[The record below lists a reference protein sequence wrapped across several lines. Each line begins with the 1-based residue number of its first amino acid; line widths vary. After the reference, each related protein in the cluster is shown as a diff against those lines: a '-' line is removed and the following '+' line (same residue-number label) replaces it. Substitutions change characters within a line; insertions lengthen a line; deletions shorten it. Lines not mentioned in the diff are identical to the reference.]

1 MNRHFDVIIVG
12 AGAAGLMCA
21 MEAGKRG
28 RRVLVVEKAGRAGN
42 KIRISGGGK
51 SNFTNLDVN
60 PANYLSQNP
69 HFCKSA
75 LARYT
80 QWDFMALM
88 SEHGLTWEER
98 EHGQLFCEQGALA
111 IVDMLLDECA
121 RSGVE
126 LCYDCEILA
135 LDGQAG
141 FTLQTSRGDFS
152 CDSLVIAT
160 GGPSIPRMGSTDF
173 GVQVAK
179 RFGLKSIPFRPALVP
194 FTFPFGFLR
203 DLAGISL
210 EAEVSCNGAV
220 FREQLLITHRGLSG
234 PVILQVSS
242 YWNKGDAI
250 SIDLLPGLDAADW
263 LRAEQGARPNIRLKT
278 LLSEKLPRR
287 LAQALCEQLFDDGPL
302 QQFQQGGEGIHGHV
316 DAHPPAA
323 LAPELDALDLLQQV
337 VQPEVEILVHAH
349 APGVCGRE
357 GTRTDTHLSGH
368 SITGIG
374 VLVFCFIGV
383 HLCSSPPI
391 HSAFTLRRVRRAS
404 RGTSLRSS
412 RSVCSP
418 RVWSVIRP

>member
-21 MEAGKRG
+21 MEAGRRG

-51 SNFTNLDVN
+51 SNFTNLDVS
-60 PANYLSQNP
+60 PENYLSQNP

-194 FTFPFGFLR
+194 FTFPTGFLG

-263 LRAEQGARPNIRLKT
+263 LRAEQGACPNIRLKT

-302 QQFQQGGEGIHGHV
+302 QQFQQKRLQETGAILNAWRLVPSGTEGMRTAEVATGGV
-316 DAHPPAA
+316 DTN
-323 LAPELDALDLLQQV
+323 ELSSRT
-337 VQPEVEILVHAH
+337 LVSRKV
-349 APGVCGRE
+349 PG
-357 GTRTDTHLSGH
+357 LY
-368 SITGIG
+368 
-374 VLVFCFIGV
+374 FIGETV
-383 HLCSSPPI
+383 DVTGHLGGYNFQWAWSSGWC
-391 HSAFTLRRVRRAS
+391 AGQFV
-404 RGTSLRSS
+404 
-412 RSVCSP
+412 
-418 RVWSVIRP
+418 

>member
-1 MNRHFDVIIVG
+1 MKSHFDVIIVG

-51 SNFTNLDVN
+51 SNFTNLDVS
-60 PANYLSQNP
+60 PENYLSQNP

-302 QQFQQGGEGIHGHV
+302 QQFQQKRLQETGATLNTWRLVPSGTEGMRTAEVATGGV
-316 DAHPPAA
+316 DTN
-323 LAPELDALDLLQQV
+323 ELSSRT
-337 VQPEVEILVHAH
+337 LVSRKV
-349 APGVCGRE
+349 PG
-357 GTRTDTHLSGH
+357 LY
-368 SITGIG
+368 
-374 VLVFCFIGV
+374 FIGETV
-383 HLCSSPPI
+383 DVTGHLGGYNFQW
-391 HSAFTLRRVRRAS
+391 AWAS
-404 RGTSLRSS
+404 GWCAGQF
-412 RSVCSP
+412 V
-418 RVWSVIRP
+418 

>member
-1 MNRHFDVIIVG
+1 MCSVRAGEPVNRHFDVIIVG

-51 SNFTNLDVN
+51 SNFTNLDVS
-60 PANYLSQNP
+60 PENYLSQNP

-98 EHGQLFCEQGALA
+98 EHGQLFCEQGAQA

-121 RSGVE
+121 RAGVG

-135 LDGQAG
+135 LDRQAG

-302 QQFQQGGEGIHGHV
+302 QQFQQKRLQETGATLNTWRLVPSGTEGMRTAEVATGGV
-316 DAHPPAA
+316 DTN
-323 LAPELDALDLLQQV
+323 ELSSRT
-337 VQPEVEILVHAH
+337 LVSRKV
-349 APGVCGRE
+349 PG
-357 GTRTDTHLSGH
+357 LY
-368 SITGIG
+368 
-374 VLVFCFIGV
+374 FIGETV
-383 HLCSSPPI
+383 DVTGHLGGYNFQW
-391 HSAFTLRRVRRAS
+391 AWAS
-404 RGTSLRSS
+404 GWCAGQF
-412 RSVCSP
+412 V
-418 RVWSVIRP
+418 

>member
-1 MNRHFDVIIVG
+1 
-12 AGAAGLMCA
+12 MCA
-21 MEAGKRG
+21 REAGKRG
-28 RRVLVVEKAGRAGN
+28 RRVLMVEKAGRAGN

-194 FTFPFGFLR
+194 FTFPTGFLG

-302 QQFQQGGEGIHGHV
+302 QQFQQKRLQETGATLNTWRLVPSGTEGMRTAEVATGGV
-316 DAHPPAA
+316 DTN
-323 LAPELDALDLLQQV
+323 ELSSRT
-337 VQPEVEILVHAH
+337 LVSRKV
-349 APGVCGRE
+349 PG
-357 GTRTDTHLSGH
+357 LY
-368 SITGIG
+368 
-374 VLVFCFIGV
+374 FIGETV
-383 HLCSSPPI
+383 DVTGHLGGYNFQW
-391 HSAFTLRRVRRAS
+391 AWAS
-404 RGTSLRSS
+404 GWCAGQF
-412 RSVCSP
+412 V
-418 RVWSVIRP
+418 